1 MKAGQRE
8 AWAHL
13 ANEWSEVVPFGSLQV
28 LVRMA
33 DETVTIEV
41 ESIKLQSGP
50 ILFLGPGIFAEDSGW
65 NFRASKVD
73 GTLGLQLLK
82 FVAL

>member
-1 MKAGQRE
+1 
-8 AWAHL
+8 L

-50 ILFLGPGIFAEDSGW
+50 ILFLGPGIFAEDSG
-65 NFRASKVD
+65 
-73 GTLGLQLLK
+73 
-82 FVAL
+82 